1 MIMDYNA
8 ALNCYKMRS
17 TRHSKHFKGAL
28 KALM

>member
-28 KALM
+28 KAVM